1 MKGSEFIKLLRK
13 VIREEVRDV
22 VREELKSIKPMI
34 IENKTRPTIKQV
46 APQQKMQQKPQQK
59 PQYTIDG
66 AFSRILKETAD
77 SMNSNHATEMEDWP
91 DMNGGLMTSEQLT
104 PAMNYSA
111 PSNNMQSHSSDPT
124 AGLMRDYSAVLKSAD
139 AISQNTYRG

>member
-46 APQQKMQQKPQQK
+46 PSQQKMQQKPH
-59 PQYTIDG
+59 YTIDG

-91 DMNGGLMTSEQLT
+91 DMNGGLMTSEQVT